1 MQLERLPPFEQSCR
15 PEPLFSPSVGIARG
29 DRRII
34 AESPPSPTLW
44 NRGSDR
50 QDSQSKLVWP
60 SPGDAF
66 MMTGLSQTMC
76 IQGSDQP
83 RRSLG
88 FVACYFFFLAM
99 LCASWLGA
107 VAEAQ
112 AVAAPSSTPVGQGL
126 KPILDYI
133 SSAWDTLT
141 RSMTECVSVVDPKI
155 KVAPVL
161 YLPAEVAE
169 PAAVHKLATDCNVR
183 VEHLPVEIKRLGEID
198 TAKIQ
203 PHGLLYLPDKYVV
216 PGGRFNEM
224 YGWDSY
230 FIIRGLLRAG
240 HVELARGMVN
250 NFFFEIEHYGAMLNA
265 NRTYYLTRSQPPFL
279 SSMFIDVC
287 QAAQQSKT
295 HDGNA
300 DRAWLERAY
309 ADLDKD
315 YGMWTRDPHLAGQT
329 GLSRYYDFGEGPPAE
344 AVQDEN
350 GFYRKVAQYF
360 FLHSAQADDYVVEM
374 NPGTIQAVAGSPYS
388 LQVCDVPLTTASAV
402 CEKSKQFKLSA
413 DYYKGD
419 RSMRESGFDVSFRFG
434 PFGAA
439 THHYAPVCLNSLL
452 YKTEKD
458 LEQIS
463 LWLGHGEEAKKWN
476 QRAEARRKLIGR
488 YLWNPEQ
495 GLFFDYNFQTN
506 RMSAYRYAST
516 FYPLWAGLATA
527 EQAKAVVDNLK
538 VFERP
543 GGLPMST
550 EESGAQW
557 DLPYGWGNIEMLAI
571 DGLRRYGF
579 NADADRVSYEF
590 LSTVGENF
598 RRDGTIK
605 EKYNVVTRSSEAHVE
620 LGYEMNVV
628 GFGWTNAAF
637 LELLHGLSKDMVE
650 RLEENQN
657 QPLPAA
663 K

>member
-1 MQLERLPPFEQSCR
+1 
-15 PEPLFSPSVGIARG
+15 
-29 DRRII
+29 
-34 AESPPSPTLW
+34 
-44 NRGSDR
+44 
-50 QDSQSKLVWP
+50 
-60 SPGDAF
+60 
-66 MMTGLSQTMC
+66 MMTKLSHNMS
-76 IQGSDQP
+76 IQSSDKP
-83 RRSLG
+83 RSFLVSVVR
-88 FVACYFFFLAM
+88 YFLLLATI
-99 LCASWLGA
+99 SA
-107 VAEAQ
+107 VADAQ
-112 AVAAPSSTPVGQGL
+112 AVAAPPDQGL

-141 RSMTECVSVVDPKI
+141 RSMTDCASVVDPKI

-161 YLPAEVAE
+161 YLPKEFAE
-169 PAAVHKLATDCNVR
+169 PAAVQKLAADCNVR
-183 VEHLPVEIKRLGEID
+183 VEHLPVDIHRLGEID

-240 HVELARGMVN
+240 HVDLARGMVD
-250 NFFFEIEHYGAMLNA
+250 NFFFEIEQYGAMLNA

-279 SSMFIDVC
+279 SSMFIDVYR
-287 QAAQQSKT
+287 AT
-295 HDGNA
+295 ENDGHP
-300 DRAWLERAY
+300 DKAWLERAY

-344 AVQDEN
+344 AVQDES

-360 FLHSAQADDYVVEM
+360 FLHPSEADDYVVET
-374 NPGTIQAVAGSPYS
+374 NASSNQSVQPVAGSSYS
-388 LQVCDVPLTTASAV
+388 LQVCDVSMTMARAE
-402 CEKSKQFKLSA
+402 CEKARQFKLSA

-434 PFGAA
+434 PFGSA

-463 LWLGHGEEAKKWN
+463 LWLGHADDAKKWTKL
-476 QRAEARRKLIGR
+476 AEERKKLITH
-488 YLWNPEQ
+488 YLWNDQPGQ
-495 GLFFDYNFQTN
+495 FFDFNFQTK
-506 RMSAYRYAST
+506 RMSKYQYAST
-516 FYPLWAGLATA
+516 FYPLWAGLATPA
-527 EQAKAVVDNLK
+527 QAKAVVTNLK
-538 VFERP
+538 AFERP
-543 GGLPMST
+543 GGIPMSSDET
-550 EESGAQW
+550 GAQW
-557 DLPYGWGNIEMLAI
+557 DLPYGWGNIEMVAI
-571 DGLRRYGF
+571 DGLRRYGY
-579 NADADRVSYEF
+579 NADADRVSYDF
-590 LSTVGENF
+590 LSTVAENF

-637 LELLHGLSKDMVE
+637 LELLHGLPKEMVE
-650 RLEENQN
+650 RLEQEQN
-657 QPLPAA
+657 QPLKAA

>member
-1 MQLERLPPFEQSCR
+1 MRIPGWTRPFTVAFGVFLVVAAISAGADAQ
-15 PEPLFSPSVGIARG
+15 PAATPARG
-29 DRRII
+29 
-34 AESPPSPTLW
+34 PS
-44 NRGSDR
+44 D
-50 QDSQSKLVWP
+50 
-60 SPGDAF
+60 PG
-66 MMTGLSQTMC
+66 LQ
-76 IQGSDQP
+76 
-83 RRSLG
+83 
-88 FVACYFFFLAM
+88 
-99 LCASWLGA
+99 
-107 VAEAQ
+107 
-112 AVAAPSSTPVGQGL
+112 
-126 KPILDYI
+126 PILHYI

-141 RSMTECVSVVDPKI
+141 RSMTDCASLADPKI

-161 YLPAEVAE
+161 YLPANFPE
-169 PAAVHKLATDCNVR
+169 PPAVQKLASDCNVR
-183 VEHLPVEIKRLGEID
+183 VQHLSLEIHRLGEID

-240 HVELARGMVN
+240 RVELARAMVN

-279 SSMFIDVC
+279 SSMFVDVY
-287 QAAQQSKT
+287 
-295 HDGNA
+295 NA
-300 DRAWLERAY
+300 SEKDAPADQAWLERAY
-309 ADLDKD
+309 ADLSKD
-315 YGMWTRDPHLAGQT
+315 YEMWTRDPHLAGQT

-344 AVQDEN
+344 AVQDET

-360 FLHSAQADDYVVEM
+360 FLHPAEADDYVVETG
-374 NPGTIQAVAGSPYS
+374 PASDQARSQPVAGAAYS
-388 LQVCDVPLTTASAV
+388 LQVCDVPLAVTTAE
-402 CEKSKQFKLSA
+402 CEKAKQFKLSA

-463 LWLGHGEEAKKWN
+463 LWLGHADDAKKWK
-476 QRAEARRKLIGR
+476 QRAELRQKRIAH
-488 YLWNPEQ
+488 YLWNAEQ
-495 GLFFDYNFQTN
+495 GLFFDFNFQTR
-506 RMSAYRYAST
+506 RMSNYRYAST
-516 FYPLWAGLATA
+516 FYPLWAGLATP
-527 EQAKAVVDNLK
+527 EQAKAVVGNLK
-538 VFERP
+538 AFDRP
-543 GGLPMST
+543 GGIPMST

-557 DLPYGWGNIEMLAI
+557 DLPYGWGNIEMVVN

-590 LSTVGENF
+590 LSTVAENF
-598 RRDGTIK
+598 RHDGTIK

-637 LELLHGLSKDMVE
+637 LELLHGLPKDMVD
-650 RLEENQN
+650 RLEKEQN
-657 QPLPAA
+657 QPLPTA